1 MGSVCSKTG
10 RLEKKLF
17 IVKMKEV
24 EAEPGKPTQA
34 VGIVSA
40 AKIFNMLVY
49 DHNCK
54 LLKYWVA

>member
-24 EAEPGKPTQA
+24 EPEPGKPTQA
-34 VGIVSA
+34 VSIVSQ
-40 AKIFNMLVY
+40 AKIYNLLVY
-49 DHNCK
+49 DHNTK
-54 LLKYWVA
+54 LLKYWLR